1 MSSTNRTKDEKA
13 ADPDYYATDLQAI
26 RDFVSASRSDA
37 GTISTG
43 LDDPN
48 AKVLDPCAG
57 GSEGAICNIPMSYP
71 QVLGEFGFSSIDTID
86 IRQDSL
92 AAVKADYLKTDCRGK
107 YDLIISNPPF
117 QLALQIIEKA
127 LDDVR
132 SENGK
137 IGHVIMLQ
145 RLNFLG
151 SQARKP
157 FFQKNMPEAVF
168 VHSKRIK
175 FTQPSG
181 KSGTDSIEYAHYVWS
196 KNGKARKSSFL
207 MLV

>member
-26 RDFVSASRSDA
+26 RDFINAARSDD

-43 LDDPN
+43 LVDTN
-48 AKVLDPCAG
+48 VKVLDPCAG
-57 GSEGAICNIPMSYP
+57 GSEGAICSIPMSYP
-71 QVLGEFGFSSIDTID
+71 QVLSEFGFASSDIDTID

-92 AAVKADYLKTDCRGK
+92 ATIKGDYLKMDCRGK

-117 QLALQIIEKA
+117 QLAVQFVEHS
-127 LDDVR
+127 LDIVKP
-132 SENGK
+132 N
-137 IGHVIMLQ
+137 GHVIFLQ

-168 VHSKRIK
+168 VHSKRIR

-181 KSGTDSIEYAHYVWS
+181 KSGTDSIEYAHYVWV
-196 KNGKARKSSFL
+196 KDGKARKTSFL
-207 MLV
+207 RLV